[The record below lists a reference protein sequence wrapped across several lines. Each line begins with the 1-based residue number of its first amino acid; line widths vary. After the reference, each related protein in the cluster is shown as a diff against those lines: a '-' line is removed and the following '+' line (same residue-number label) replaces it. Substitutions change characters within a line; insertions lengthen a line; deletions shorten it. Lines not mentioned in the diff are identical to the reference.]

1 MSLLLIL
8 IACTKAFFL
17 LLGVDKI
24 ARISQTRNYMQGAL
38 IVSIVLSIYTS
49 QMVRSSY
56 RGSPGLEMFG
66 MSLALFAFIS
76 VLGFL
81 YCRLLGVKAPKKIYF
96 EPNWFSYAL
105 YLFPSFVFILFSYVG
120 TYEEHPGISLLM
132 LLTVFVFGYKIPSVV
147 LAVSTLM
154 SCCLFGV
161 AVHGLSVAILDTPTA
176 DAAMP
181 DDCYDATD
189 IDVDNSDSVTTI
201 DTTDGTGV
209 EHVDGHYREG
219 TYVHGY
225 SRADG
230 TWVDGHYR
238 DGGDVSPHIR
248 KK

>member
-1 MSLLLIL
+1 MSILLIL

-38 IVSIVLSIYTS
+38 ITSTVLGIYTS
-49 QMVRSSY
+49 QMVRRIY
-56 RGSPGLEMFG
+56 GESPGLEMFG
-66 MSLALFAFIS
+66 MSLALFASIS

-81 YCRLLGVKAPKKIYF
+81 YCKLLGIKPPKKIYF

-105 YLFPSFVFILFSYVG
+105 YLFPSFVLILFFYVG
-120 TYEEHPGISLLM
+120 TYGDHPWVSLLM

-147 LAVSTLM
+147 LTVSTLM

-181 DDCYDATD
+181 DDYDATD
-189 IDVDNSDSVTTI
+189 MDVDNSDSVTTI

-238 DGGDVSPHIR
+238 DGGEVSPHLR